1 MLLENNFVLFCWVV
15 VVVVLGSL
23 DKIFELVH
31 KFLGKKQP
39 IRHTLEV
46 NPMRTY

>member
-1 MLLENNFVLFCWVV
+1 MLLENSFVLFCWVV
-15 VVVVLGSL
+15 VVLGFI
-23 DKIFELVH
+23 DKISKSVH

-39 IRHTLEV
+39 IRHTLGM